1 LSAGFNSVL
10 ARFIMFFEPISPRFI
25 SFAVRNRLAMLK
37 KNGLINDY
45 RTETRR
51 IGKLHY
57 RIEVNLEFTEQQA
70 SRVLDRAL
78 KWILKRTRR

>member
-1 LSAGFNSVL
+1 MSAGFNSVL

-51 IGKLHY
+51 IGKLQY

-70 SRVLDRAL
+70 SRVPELAVN
-78 KWILKRTRR
+78 WILKRTRR

>member
-1 LSAGFNSVL
+1 
-10 ARFIMFFEPISPRFI
+10 MFLEPISPRFI

-37 KNGLINDY
+37 KNGLIHDY

-51 IGKLHY
+51 IGKFHY

-70 SRVLDRAL
+70 SRVPELAVN
-78 KWILKRTRR
+78 WILNRTSRR